1 VRTGSTRCALVKSEM
16 PQVIAARARYG
27 QSQDRQAAR

>member
-1 VRTGSTRCALVKSEM
+1 LIELVKSEM

-27 QSQDRQAAR
+27 QSQDRQATR